1 MSHSLSLLKPN
12 AISIVLMT
20 DTKRSIGSTAFV
32 NRKFTAFAEGAC
44 SRKAAF
50 GLDEL
55 ENCRFHWL
63 YHVDSLE
70 WHFCFQRR
78 AIRPLSLARE
88 VPAPC

>member
-12 AISIVLMT
+12 AILIVLLT

-55 ENCRFHWL
+55 ENC
-63 YHVDSLE
+63 
-70 WHFCFQRR
+70 
-78 AIRPLSLARE
+78 
-88 VPAPC
+88 